1 MNKRLEKSNK
11 SKRDLLSEFE
21 SEAKVAKIDEPDIE
35 WYKGYTSDLEG
46 DNFAKLC
53 EKVHSLKDEVESLM
67 TQVDELTGALNDA
80 QQKTIE
86 FYSSEKREFKPLI
99 HNCVWNL
106 LSMHV
111 SFVKISKVVVT
122 VLKMCGMNDVR

>member
-1 MNKRLEKSNK
+1 
-11 SKRDLLSEFE
+11 
-21 SEAKVAKIDEPDIE
+21 
-35 WYKGYTSDLEG
+35 
-46 DNFAKLC
+46 
-53 EKVHSLKDEVESLM
+53 M

-99 HNCVWNL
+99 HKCVWNL

-111 SFVKISKVVVT
+111 SFENISKVVVT
-122 VLKMCGMNDVR
+122 VLKMCGMTYDRLPSESTMRNMNKDRILVSQVQVASKAAKTASKTYHDTN